1 MSEQTPSPGPRV
13 LVVDDSVVIRQA
25 IKKMLGGEFDVVLA
39 KDGEAGWEALMADG
53 DIKAMIT
60 DIEMPRL
67 DGYGLLCRLRA
78 ADADRIRDLPVIAI
92 TGAEDQQTKARAY
105 ACGATDFIT
114 KPLDKL
120 QLLARVHAYVRY
132 DQTARDLL
140 EKTEALEAD
149 AIGDPLT
156 GLRSRRYFFQRG
168 EQDLSQ
174 AERHG
179 GEVAVLRLDIDDFK
193 RLYGEVGDDGVD
205 ALLVKLAQVLNG
217 LARAEDTIA
226 RVGGAEFAV
235 LAPATNIAQATSLG
249 ERILV
254 ALRATAF
261 EHGGRAVKLSVSV
274 GVAAYPQDSA
284 KAMDDL
290 VRLAERRM
298 NHAKSEGG
306 DRVAASVLGEAIPEP
321 EEVMLA
327 PAVAGIDDA
336 RDVSPAVAP
345 SADFAPAALV
355 SIDKALALIARGEFA
370 AVLPYLPQLL
380 RDLQPLLAFAQAQEK
395 TQGALERTSGLPH

>member
-1 MSEQTPSPGPRV
+1 
-13 LVVDDSVVIRQA
+13 
-25 IKKMLGGEFDVVLA
+25 MLGGEFDVVLA
-39 KDGEAGWEALMADG
+39 KDGEAGWEALTADG
-53 DIKAMIT
+53 EIKAMIT

-78 ADADRIRDLPVIAI
+78 AEVERVRDLPVIAI

-132 DQTARDLL
+132 DQTARELL

-179 GEVAVLRLDIDDFK
+179 AEVAVLRLDIDDFK
-193 RLYGEVGDDGVD
+193 RLYREVGDDGVD
-205 ALLVKLAQVLNG
+205 ALLVKLAQVLGG
-217 LARAEDTIA
+217 LARTEDTIA

-235 LAPATNIAQATSLG
+235 LALATNVAQAASFG
-249 ERILV
+249 ERILA

-261 EHGGRAVKLSVSV
+261 EHAGRAVNLTVSL
-274 GVAAYPQDSA
+274 GVAAYPQDAA
-284 KAMDDL
+284 KTMDDL

-298 NHAKSEGG
+298 NHAKSDGG

-327 PAVAGIDDA
+327 PAVAAFDDA
-336 RDVSPAVAP
+336 RDESVPAPPVADLVP
-345 SADFAPAALV
+345 VALV
-355 SIDKALALIARGEFA
+355 SIDKALALIARGELA

-380 RDLQPLLAFAQAQEK
+380 RDLQPLLALAQAQEK
-395 TQGALERTSGLPH
+395 SQAALQRTNGLPH

>member
-1 MSEQTPSPGPRV
+1 
-13 LVVDDSVVIRQA
+13 
-25 IKKMLGGEFDVVLA
+25 MLGGEFDVILA

-53 DIKAMIT
+53 DIKVMIT

-78 ADADRIRDLPVIAI
+78 ADPDRIRNLPVIAI

-205 ALLVKLAQVLNG
+205 ALLVRLAQVLNG
-217 LARAEDTIA
+217 LARTEDTIA
-226 RVGGAEFAV
+226 RVGGAEFAI
-235 LAPATNIAQATSLG
+235 LAPATNITQAISFG
-249 ERILV
+249 ERILTS
-254 ALRATAF
+254 LRATAF
-261 EHGGRAVKLSVSV
+261 EYASRAIKITVSL
-274 GVAAYPQDSA
+274 GIAAYPQDSA
-284 KAMDDL
+284 TVMDDL
-290 VRLAERRM
+290 LRLAERRM

-321 EEVMLA
+321 EEVVLA
-327 PAVAGIDDA
+327 PAVAGIEEL
-336 RDVSPAVAP
+336 RETPTDVASVAGM
-345 SADFAPAALV
+345 APAALV
-355 SIDKALALIARGEFA
+355 SIDKALALIARGEIA
-370 AVLPYLPQLL
+370 SVLPYLPQLL
-380 RDLQPLLAFAQAQEK
+380 RDLQPLLALAQAQEK